1 LATYDEYTIINYYLR
16 PLLFLKS
23 NKISIGYK

>member
-1 LATYDEYTIINYYLR
+1 MRPYR

-23 NKISIGYK
+23 EYLWVF